1 MYSFIIC
8 LLLLIGSY
16 FIYGKILER
25 VVGVDES
32 RPTPVQR
39 LEDGVDYTPMSRI
52 KNFLVHFLN
61 IAGLGPI
68 FGVIQ
73 GAVFGP
79 SAFLWITFGTIFIG
93 AVHDFFSGFLSLR
106 NDGYTMPN
114 IISKYLGKKVQKF
127 IAFITILTGILVASV
142 FSTGSAT
149 LLNSITSVPVLVW
162 TIIIFIYFLIATLF
176 PLDKIIGR
184 VYPIF
189 GLLFLIMVILITG
202 TLILSPNYTIPEFTT
217 PGLYLTD
224 KPLFPFLFIT
234 IACGAISGF
243 HASQS
248 PIVARSMKNEND
260 ARPVFFGAMV
270 LEGITALCWAAN
282 ENDARPVFFGAM
294 VLEGITALCWAAVTL
309 AFFHSQPQ
317 LAASFAGTPS
327 IGVYEMSSKLLN
339 PLGVALIIFGV
350 VICPITSGD
359 TALRSARITIS
370 DEWHIDQKKLISRLK
385 IAFPLFLISFALT
398 FVDFSLIWRYFA
410 WLQLIV
416 AVAVLL
422 SGTVYLIQKKK
433 HYIITLIPSIIC
445 ILISFGYILQ
455 APEGLR
461 LPAMIANII
470 SVILTIIITAIF
482 LKKYKFNN
490 DKTADET
497 S

>member
-1 MYSFIIC
+1 MYSFILC

-39 LEDGVDYTPMSRI
+39 LEDGVDYTPLSRI
-52 KNFLVHFLN
+52 KNFLIHFLN

-73 GAVFGP
+73 GAIFGP
-79 SAFLWITFGTIFIG
+79 AAFIWITFGTIFIG
-93 AVHDFFSGFLSLR
+93 VVHDFLSGFLSLR

-149 LLNSITSVPVLVW
+149 LLNSITSIPVLVW

-184 VYPIF
+184 IYPIF

-248 PIVARSMKNEND
+248 PIVARSMK
-260 ARPVFFGAMV
+260 
-270 LEGITALCWAAN
+270 N

-416 AVAVLL
+416 AISVLL

-433 HYIITLIPSIIC
+433 HYMITLIPSIIC

>member
-1 MYSFIIC
+1 MYSFILC

-73 GAVFGP
+73 GAIFGP
-79 SAFLWITFGTIFIG
+79 AAFIWITFGTIFIG
-93 AVHDFFSGFLSLR
+93 VVHDFLSGFLSLR

-149 LLNSITSVPVLVW
+149 LLNSITSIPVLVW

-184 VYPIF
+184 IYPIF

-202 TLILSPNYTIPEFTT
+202 TLILNPNYTIPEFTT

-224 KPLFPFLFIT
+224 KPIFPFLFIT

-248 PIVARSMKNEND
+248 PIVARSMK
-260 ARPVFFGAMV
+260 
-270 LEGITALCWAAN
+270 N

-416 AVAVLL
+416 AISVLL

-433 HYIITLIPSIIC
+433 HYMITLIPSIIC

>member
-149 LLNSITSVPVLVW
+149 LLNSITSIPVLVW

-184 VYPIF
+184 IYPIF

-202 TLILSPNYTIPEFTT
+202 TLILNPNYTIPEFTT

-224 KPLFPFLFIT
+224 KPIFPFLFIT

-248 PIVARSMKNEND
+248 PIVARSMK
-260 ARPVFFGAMV
+260 
-270 LEGITALCWAAN
+270 N

-339 PLGVALIIFGV
+339 PLGVAIIIFGV

-416 AVAVLL
+416 AISVLL

-433 HYIITLIPSIIC
+433 HYMITLIPSIIC